1 MHRWMLF
8 LVITVAL
15 TLVATAFV
23 RAAPPPAAF
32 IPVTTYED
40 TTANDGLCSLR
51 EAVTAANTDTPGGST
66 PGECPAGDGA
76 DIIQLPGGT
85 YPLTVAAHDN
95 TNVTGDLDIL
105 SALTIQATAP
115 ATITL
120 ACPDTCLQDR
130 LFHLLPGASL
140 ALFDLTLANGR
151 AFGGADI
158 SPVPPYGEDGGAI
171 LSYGSLLVARVHFLN
186 NRAGDGN
193 IDSQTG
199 HVPSQ
204 GGNGGAI
211 SIRDGIFSISDS
223 IFTGNRAGNGVTDPQ
238 NRSTP
243 GGHGGA
249 LYQWVLTPGT
259 IARTT
264 FQNNQAGNTPL
275 QAEANY
281 HGGSGGAIFT
291 NSGITVDRSTFVA
304 NQTGQGPIAGDGG
317 ALLIA
322 ADGNLTLLSSTV
334 SGNHTAPDSPVNGQG
349 GGIYFVRAGF
359 NTAEGLIQ
367 HSTIAHNYTPATA
380 PTGGEGGGIY
390 SGLTSFDIAITNT
403 IIANNETRNGAAGAD
418 CFGPLGS
425 QGYLFL
431 EDNVG
436 CTVSSAPGNRFG
448 QDPALLPLANNGGN
462 TPTHA
467 LAGNS
472 PALDAGNC
480 PTAVFDQRGEPRPVD
495 LPTVPNSADGCD
507 MGAYEAAALL
517 STPTPTVTIVP
528 SVTVTSTPTPTRT
541 ATATLPLT
549 PTVTATPTGT
559 NPPPTFT
566 PTGTAT
572 ATTTPPQPKL
582 YLPLIQK

>member
-1 MHRWMLF
+1 MHRWILF
-8 LVITVAL
+8 FMGIIGLGL
-15 TLVATAFV
+15 MATAFA
-23 RAAPPPAAF
+23 RAAPPLAAF
-32 IPVTTYED
+32 IPVSTYDD

-51 EAVTAANTDTPGGST
+51 EAVTAANSDTPSG
-66 PGECPAGDGA
+66 PAAGECLAGEGA

-95 TNVTGDLDIL
+95 SNAAGDLDIL
-105 SALTIQATAP
+105 SAITIQAAAP

-120 ACPDTCLQDR
+120 ACPDSCLHDR
-130 LFHLLPGASL
+130 LLHVLPGASL

-158 SPVPPYGEDGGAI
+158 SPVPPFGEEGGAV
-171 LSYGSLLVARVHFLN
+171 LSYGWLLVARVHFIN

-199 HVPSQ
+199 HVPTQ
-204 GGNGGAI
+204 GGNGGAV

-223 IFTGNRAGNGVTDPQ
+223 RFTGNRAGNGVTDPE
-238 NRSTP
+238 NRSTL

-249 LYQWVLTPGT
+249 LYQWVGIPGT
-259 IARTT
+259 ITRTT
-264 FQNNQAGNTPL
+264 FQGNQAGNTPL

-291 NSGITVDRSTFVA
+291 NSGVTVDRSTFFA
-304 NQTGQGPIAGDGG
+304 NQSGQGPIAGHGG
-317 ALLIA
+317 ALFVA
-322 ADGNLTLLSSTV
+322 ADGILTLLTSTV
-334 SGNHTAPDSPVNGQG
+334 SGNFTAPDSPVNGQG

-359 NTAEGLIQ
+359 NSAEGSIQ

-380 PTGGEGGGIY
+380 PGGGEGGGIY
-390 SGLTSFDIAITNT
+390 SGLTSFDISITNT
-403 IIANNETRNGAAGAD
+403 IIANNETRNGASGAD

-431 EDNVG
+431 ENNTG
-436 CTVSSAPGNRFG
+436 CTVASAPGNLFG

-467 LAGNS
+467 LAATS

-480 PTAVFDQRGEPRPVD
+480 PSALFDQRGEPRPVD
-495 LPTVPNSADGCD
+495 LPSLPNSADGCD

-517 STPTPTVTIVP
+517 PTPTP
-528 SVTVTSTPTPTRT
+528 S
-541 ATATLPLT
+541 L
-549 PTVTATPTGT
+549 TATPTATPTLVPTGT
-559 NPPPTFT
+559 PTAT
-566 PTGTAT
+566 PTLVPTGTAT
-572 ATTTPPQPKL
+572 ATPTLVPTGTATATPTTAPTQSKL
-582 YLPLIQK
+582 YLPLVQK